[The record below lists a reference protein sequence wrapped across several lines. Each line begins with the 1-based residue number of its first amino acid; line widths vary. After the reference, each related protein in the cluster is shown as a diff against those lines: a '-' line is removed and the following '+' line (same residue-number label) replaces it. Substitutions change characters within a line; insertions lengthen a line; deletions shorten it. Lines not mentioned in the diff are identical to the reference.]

1 MKLQLFHQIEKVS
14 IMVTT
19 EELIGLLNPVVA
31 EFSLDLDDLTLSKA
45 GKRRVLEVT
54 LDGDEGVDLDEVAAV
69 SRAISE
75 VLDET
80 DVMGSLPY
88 TLEVGTRGV
97 NRPLVK
103 PVHWARNIGRLVVV
117 AGDAINATGRIV
129 KFVDPMVTLEIGNQE
144 RTLSITEIS
153 RANIEVEF
161 KKREQN
167 LPVADEFAEEN

>member
-1 MKLQLFHQIEKVS
+1 MVS
-14 IMVTT
+14 I
-19 EELIGLLNPVVA
+19 EELVGILTPVVA

-45 GKRRVLEVT
+45 GKLRVLDVT
-54 LDGDEGVDLDEVAAV
+54 LDGDNGVDLDEVAAV

-80 DVMGSLPY
+80 DVMGSSPY

-103 PVHWARNIGRLVVV
+103 PVHWKRNVGRLVVV
-117 AGDAINATGRIV
+117 AGDAINATGRIIA
-129 KFVDPMVTLEIGNQE
+129 FQDPMVTLEVNGKE
-144 RTLSITEIS
+144 RTISIAEIS

-161 KKREQN
+161 KKREQD
-167 LPVADEFAEEN
+167 LSIDDELAGDN